1 MTERRNRPSLF
12 SYVLDLL
19 GRDIVQ
25 GKFLATG
32 GSLPREQD
40 LCDYLGASRTVVRE
54 VTRVLA
60 QKGMVRATPKIG
72 IKVTPETEW
81 NVMDIDV
88 LKWIW
93 QYGRRENFV
102 RDFLEFRLIFE
113 PMASF
118 QAATRATQAQRQ
130 EILELYGQLLRA
142 NEMLLAGGDRAHS
155 ISSDIAFHTAIFKAS
170 GNRMLTYL
178 GSMISEMMAR
188 QVQETTAAPGQFG
201 LGLPLHEKVAQ
212 SIAAGDAAGA
222 HRYSQMLVRM
232 PYEDYL
238 SSNASNAPQLGFF
251 SVHTPEMPLLSA
263 DVHSS

>member
-1 MTERRNRPSLF
+1 MIDRKNRPSLF
-12 SYVLDLL
+12 SHVLDRL
-19 GRDIVQ
+19 GGDIVQ
-25 GKFLATG
+25 GKFPTA

-40 LCDYLGASRTVVRE
+40 LCDYLGASRSVVRE

-60 QKGMVRATPKIG
+60 QKGMLKATPKIG
-72 IKVTPETEW
+72 IRVRPETDW

-93 QYGRRENFV
+93 QFGPREQFV

-118 QAATRATQAQRQ
+118 QAAMRATAEQRK
-130 EILELYGQLLRA
+130 EILDLYGLLIRS
-142 NEMLLAGGDRAHS
+142 NELLLAGGDRAYS
-155 ISSDIAFHTAIFKAS
+155 ISCDIAFHSAIFRAS

-212 SIAAGDAAGA
+212 AIAGRDAAAA
-222 HRYSQMLVRM
+222 HHYSQMLVRM

-238 SSNASNAPQLGFF
+238 ATSMTNAPRMASF
-251 SVHTPEMPLLSA
+251 SVRISDMPLVSR
-263 DVHSS
+263 D

>member
-1 MTERRNRPSLF
+1 MTERKTRPSLF

-25 GKFLATG
+25 GKFLSNG

-118 QAATRATQAQRQ
+118 QAALRATAGQRQ
-130 EILELYGQLLRA
+130 EILALYAQLIKSNDILV
-142 NEMLLAGGDRAHS
+142 AGGDRAYS
-155 ISSDIAFHTAIFKAS
+155 ISCDIAFHSAIFKAS

-212 SIAAGDAAGA
+212 AISAGDAAGA
-222 HRYSQMLVRM
+222 HHYSQMLVRM

-238 SSNASNAPQLGFF
+238 SSNAANAPRLGIF
-251 SVHTPEMPLLSA
+251 SVRTPEMPLLA
-263 DVHSS
+263 PE

>member
-1 MTERRNRPSLF
+1 MIDRKNRPSLF
-12 SYVLDLL
+12 THILDRL
-19 GRDIVQ
+19 GGDIVQ
-25 GKFLATG
+25 GKFPST

-40 LCDYLGASRTVVRE
+40 LCDYLGASRSVVRE

-60 QKGMVRATPKIG
+60 QKGMLKATPKIG
-72 IKVTPETEW
+72 IRVRPETDW

-93 QYGRRENFV
+93 QFGRREQFV

-118 QAATRATQAQRQ
+118 QAALRATPEQRE
-130 EILELYGQLLRA
+130 EILELCAGLLHA
-142 NEMLLAGGDRAHS
+142 NELLLAGGERAYS
-155 ISSDIAFHTAIFKAS
+155 ISCDISFHSAIFRAS

-212 SIAAGDAAGA
+212 AIGARDAAAA
-222 HRYSQMLVRM
+222 HHYSQMLVRM

-238 SSNASNAPQLGFF
+238 ATNLTNTPRMSNF
-251 SVHTPEMPLLSA
+251 SVRKSDMPLLST
-263 DVHSS
+263 D

>member
-1 MTERRNRPSLF
+1 MTERKNRPSLF

-60 QKGMVRATPKIG
+60 EKGMLRATPKIG
-72 IKVTPETEW
+72 IRVTPETEW

-118 QAATRATQAQRQ
+118 QAAVRATQAQRQ
-130 EILELYGQLLRA
+130 EILDLYGKLLRS
-142 NEMLLAGGDRAHS
+142 NETLLAGGDHAYS
-155 ISSDIAFHTAIFKAS
+155 ISCDIAFHSAIYKAS
-170 GNRMLTYL
+170 GNRMLSYL

-188 QVQETTAAPGQFG
+188 QVRETTSAPGQFG

-212 SIAAGDAAGA
+212 AIAAGDASVA
-222 HRYSQMLVRM
+222 HHYSQMLVRM

-238 SSNASNAPQLGFF
+238 TSTASNAPQLGIF
-251 SVHTPEMPLLSA
+251 SVRTPEMPLLTLNEGR
-263 DVHSS
+263 